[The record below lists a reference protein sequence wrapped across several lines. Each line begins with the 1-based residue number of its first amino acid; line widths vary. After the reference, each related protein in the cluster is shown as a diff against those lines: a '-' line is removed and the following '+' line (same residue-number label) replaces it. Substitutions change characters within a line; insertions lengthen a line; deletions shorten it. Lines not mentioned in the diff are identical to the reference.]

1 MRKSMPGIGKRRLS
15 LCETPDLD
23 LLHARFAPRRSA
35 LFRAGLE
42 LSILHLGLWAASFLV
57 RLGLMRSLQ
66 PLAPMF
72 RRLAD
77 LLIRFGSDR
86 GGMFVE
92 ARGKDG
98 EGRDVRAT
106 WSLVAE
112 GGDGPVISSLP
123 ALAILRRLAAG
134 ELAPGATPCVGLLS
148 LDAIEAEFLPYR
160 IETQIRIES
169 VDLFARALSG
179 FDRMP
184 VAVRT
189 GHRTGGG
196 QMLRGRAR
204 VDGAESPA
212 GAIVAALFRLPRAIA
227 DVPVTVT
234 MLAEGNREIWIRNF
248 GGRRFRSVLA
258 AQPSG
263 GLTERFGLLTF
274 DLDVPTS
281 ERGLAMTITGC
292 RVGPIRI
299 PQVLSPTTEA
309 REDVDEEGRF
319 RFDVTI
325 ALPFVGRLVRYRG
338 WLVPDRASAGS

>member
-1 MRKSMPGIGKRRLS
+1 
-15 LCETPDLD
+15 
-23 LLHARFAPRRSA
+23 
-35 LFRAGLE
+35 
-42 LSILHLGLWAASFLV
+42 
-57 RLGLMRSLQ
+57 MRSLQ

-112 GGDGPVISSLP
+112 GGDGPVIPSLP

-258 AQPSG
+258 A
-263 GLTERFGLLTF
+263 RAW
-274 DLDVPTS
+274 
-281 ERGLAMTITGC
+281 R
-292 RVGPIRI
+292 R
-299 PQVLSPTTEA
+299 
-309 REDVDEEGRF
+309 
-319 RFDVTI
+319 
-325 ALPFVGRLVRYRG
+325 
-338 WLVPDRASAGS
+338 PDRALRTSHLRPRCSDLRARPCDDDHRLPAWSDPHSASAVAQNRSAGGRRRGGPLPVRCDDRAAVCRTAGALSRLARARSCIGRLMTGAQMTRSDLARRP